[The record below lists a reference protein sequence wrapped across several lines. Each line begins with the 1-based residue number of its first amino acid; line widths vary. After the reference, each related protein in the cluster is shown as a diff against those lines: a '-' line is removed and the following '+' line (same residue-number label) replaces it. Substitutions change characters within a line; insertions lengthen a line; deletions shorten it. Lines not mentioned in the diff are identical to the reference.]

1 MLFTYVVY
9 GCWLWLPIS
18 ARFLL
23 WVVIACVFCVVDFG
37 VVSLFAGLRL
47 DCVCVIVAYCGHR
60 LIVLLLTNFIFVLK
74 LLVACLGVIGDCL
87 FVLFGFLLIC
97 LMLLDFL
104 IGVWLFGFGVFC
116 WAYLGL
122 VVFGWF
128 ALLDCWLIVLWD
140 FVFVGLVGYWCGL
153 M

>member
-47 DCVCVIVAYCGHR
+47 DCVCVIVAYCEHR

-87 FVLFGFLLIC
+87 FVLFGFC
-97 LMLLDFL
+97 
-104 IGVWLFGFGVFC
+104 
-116 WAYLGL
+116 
-122 VVFGWF
+122 
-128 ALLDCWLIVLWD
+128 
-140 FVFVGLVGYWCGL
+140 
-153 M
+153 